1 MYGWLSRN
9 GNPGVCSTKA
19 GLESRGK
26 KCRAAQGWVLEDE
39 EWQEETFRYP
49 YERGGGENNQQ
60 KKKQKQPTDMLHDK
74 TAFQTRGMHTV
85 LLNIP
90 HLLLLN

>member
-1 MYGWLSRN
+1 M
-9 GNPGVCSTKA
+9 
-19 GLESRGK
+19 
-26 KCRAAQGWVLEDE
+26 EDE

-49 YERGGGENNQQ
+49 YERGEGKIN
-60 KKKQKQPTDMLHDK
+60 KKTKCTDMLHDK

>member
-1 MYGWLSRN
+1 M
-9 GNPGVCSTKA
+9 
-19 GLESRGK
+19 
-26 KCRAAQGWVLEDE
+26 EDE

-49 YERGGGENNQQ
+49 YERGEGKINKTKQ
-60 KKKQKQPTDMLHDK
+60 KKNTRTDMLHDK

>member
-1 MYGWLSRN
+1 M
-9 GNPGVCSTKA
+9 
-19 GLESRGK
+19 
-26 KCRAAQGWVLEDE
+26 EDE

-49 YERGGGENNQQ
+49 YERGEGKINKKTT
-60 KKKQKQPTDMLHDK
+60 KKKEKLTDMLHDK